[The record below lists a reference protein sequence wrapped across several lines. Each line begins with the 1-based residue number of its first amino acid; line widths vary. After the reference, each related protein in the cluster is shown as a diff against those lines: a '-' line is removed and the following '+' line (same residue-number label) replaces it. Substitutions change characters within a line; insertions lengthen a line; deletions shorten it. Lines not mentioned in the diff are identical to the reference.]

1 MSRRPAP
8 APPAAA
14 RAPGASSGAGT
25 PAGRRG
31 PVVFVVLAFALAWL
45 AAAPLYATG
54 GLASPYFL
62 PVSLL
67 VMTTPAIAALVT
79 VRWVEGDRAVWSR
92 LGAVSRGRS
101 AAAVLGW
108 SGVAFGVLLGTV
120 LVALLVGAL
129 LGVYPADVTGL
140 SGLRAVLDAQLEA
153 AGAPPVAVPL
163 GVVLVGQVA
172 GVVVGSVVNTVPAA
186 GEELGWRGY
195 LFPRLLP
202 LGAVPAVLVSGVVWG
217 LWHAPLVLLGYN
229 YPGAHPVVALAAMCG
244 MCTVVGGLLAW
255 LRQRSGSVWPA
266 ALGHG
271 TLNAAAGLSV
281 VLARAGE
288 PVDTVHATV
297 LGWSGWIVPAV
308 VLAVLVGRGALRP
321 RVAG

>member
-1 MSRRPAP
+1 
-8 APPAAA
+8 
-14 RAPGASSGAGT
+14 
-25 PAGRRG
+25 
-31 PVVFVVLAFALAWL
+31 VVLACALAWL
-45 AAAPLYATG
+45 AAAPLYVTG
-54 GLASPYFL
+54 GLSSPFFL

-67 VMTTPAIAALVT
+67 MMTTPAIAALVT

-92 LGAVSRGRS
+92 LGVVSRGRS
-101 AAAVLGW
+101 VTAVLGW
-108 SGVAFGVLLGTV
+108 AGVAFGVLLATV
-120 LVALLVGAL
+120 LAALCVGAL
-129 LGVYPADVTGL
+129 LGVYPADPVGL

-153 AGAPPVAVPL
+153 AGAPPVAAPL
-163 GVVLVGQVA
+163 GVVLVGQLA

-202 LGAVPAVLVSGVVWG
+202 LGTVPAILVSGVAWG

-229 YPGAHPVVALAAMCG
+229 YPGAHPAVALAAMCG

-308 VLAVLVGRGALRP
+308 VLAVLVARGALRP
-321 RVAG
+321 RAAGGRAVAT